1 MLDFGPFFKGFRPH
15 STLKNPIFFRALRA
29 RVFLERFPLS
39 IAPKPDFLRASR
51 AFGRKTKVL
60 IFKQFQNRNFK
71 TKVLI
76 FKLFRP
82 NVGPRFLIE
91 GGFKSPFA

>member
-39 IAPKPDFLRASR
+39 IAPKPDFFA
-51 AFGRKTKVL
+51 
-60 IFKQFQNRNFK
+60 
-71 TKVLI
+71 
-76 FKLFRP
+76 
-82 NVGPRFLIE
+82 RFARIWPKNQ
-91 GGFKSPFA
+91 GSYF